1 MKKEQ
6 LNDELT
12 ITGLIFLLGFLVF
25 YLIIF
30 SQKVERL
37 SNENLEIKKLAIELH
52 ESQKEYAEMLQS
64 MNVYADKLEGELQDY
79 KYLENLKKDLDRN
92 PKR

>member
-12 ITGLIFLLGFLVF
+12 ITGLIFLLGFLIF

>member
-37 SNENLEIKKLAIELH
+37 SNENLEINKLAIELH